1 MTIKEDVAPANTTT
15 GVNLTQ
21 DPVKRLSKRVLNRS
35 KKQIKQ
41 FKSFREFLEERNAS
55 DNSTTI

>member
-1 MTIKEDVAPANTTT
+1 MIIKEDVAPANTTT

-21 DPVKRLSKRVLNRS
+21 DPVKRISKRVLNRS

-41 FKSFREFLEERNAS
+41 FKSFKEFLEKK
-55 DNSTTI
+55 DDTTTV